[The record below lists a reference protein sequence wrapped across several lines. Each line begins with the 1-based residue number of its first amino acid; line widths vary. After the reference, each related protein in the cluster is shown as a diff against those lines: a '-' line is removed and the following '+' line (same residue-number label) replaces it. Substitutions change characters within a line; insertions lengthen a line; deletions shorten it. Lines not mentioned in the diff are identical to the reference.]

1 MILYEIWNEHAYLE
15 TWQIGSWYRKSEI
28 SRRTTLFWFS
38 SVSGQML
45 SGYIQ
50 AGLYDSLATSDKY
63 KLTNLSG
70 IET

>member
-1 MILYEIWNEHAYLE
+1 MTLLETRKIYAYPE
-15 TWQIGSWYRKSEI
+15 TWQIGSWYRRSEI

-38 SVSGQML
+38 SVGGQML

-50 AGLYDSLATSDKY
+50 AGLYDSFSPLNEN
-63 KLTNLSG
+63 KLTKLLD